1 MEMEMQLNIFV
12 YWDRG
17 YDQMPPMLQT
27 IYKHNKLICEKFDIH
42 LILVDDN
49 NVYDF
54 IEPHEK
60 FKTLKANFKS
70 DIIRYYILNKF
81 GGFWFDTDVII
92 IKNLKVLYKSF
103 LQQDVQAILD
113 VEYGNNIGCAS
124 LCMKPNSI
132 CSNFCVNYVKQ
143 YLDANKP
150 LKWGEIGP
158 RTAENLWKNHRDQI
172 ILNDYNRVKKGCN
185 FICWNERPGFNKTT
199 WFCSNAK
206 MKAKKLIENP
216 ECYYVITWT
225 IYKWNN
231 IKENLTDFVFRDNRS
246 VFSHLIND
254 HIVKK
259 SLPDKKIN
267 FFKIRQYNWNDTCW
281 SVVLDAIS
289 KCHNDSGVVIDCTLE
304 DSFYYGTPR
313 ITTEDE
319 WIGISHQP
327 PLILSEMLKK
337 KEIYK
342 YMDKCRGIFCLS
354 QHCKKYLE
362 NIFTNV
368 VVENLYHPCPIR
380 THLFNYKKFI
390 KKKQIRFLG
399 KHLRK
404 YDIFDKLSVSY
415 GKLQGRKFVYINLKD
430 FNISFIDTIMFI
442 DVQDASAMNGVIE
455 CMQRNTPLLVCKHPA
470 IIEYLGEKYPF
481 YFESLE
487 EANRKANDISLIY
500 ETHLYLKNMNKKKIQ
515 VDTFYND
522 FVHSKIYRN
531 L

>member
-1 MEMEMQLNIFV
+1 
-12 YWDRG
+12 
-17 YDQMPPMLQT
+17 ML
-27 IYKHNKLICEKFDIH
+27 
-42 LILVDDN
+42 
-49 NVYDF
+49 
-54 IEPHEK
+54 
-60 FKTLKANFKS
+60 
-70 DIIRYYILNKF
+70 
-81 GGFWFDTDVII
+81 
-92 IKNLKVLYKSF
+92 
-103 LQQDVQAILD
+103 
-113 VEYGNNIGCAS
+113 
-124 LCMKPNSI
+124 
-132 CSNFCVNYVKQ
+132 
-143 YLDANKP
+143 
-150 LKWGEIGP
+150 
-158 RTAENLWKNHRDQI
+158 
-172 ILNDYNRVKKGCN
+172 
-185 FICWNERPGFNKTT
+185 
-199 WFCSNAK
+199 
-206 MKAKKLIENP
+206 
-216 ECYYVITWT
+216 
-225 IYKWNN
+225 
-231 IKENLTDFVFRDNRS
+231 
-246 VFSHLIND
+246 
-254 HIVKK
+254 
-259 SLPDKKIN
+259 
-267 FFKIRQYNWNDTCW
+267 
-281 SVVLDAIS
+281 
-289 KCHNDSGVVIDCTLE
+289 
-304 DSFYYGTPR
+304 
-313 ITTEDE
+313 
-319 WIGISHQP
+319 
-327 PLILSEMLKK
+327 
-337 KEIYK
+337 
-342 YMDKCRGIFCLS
+342 